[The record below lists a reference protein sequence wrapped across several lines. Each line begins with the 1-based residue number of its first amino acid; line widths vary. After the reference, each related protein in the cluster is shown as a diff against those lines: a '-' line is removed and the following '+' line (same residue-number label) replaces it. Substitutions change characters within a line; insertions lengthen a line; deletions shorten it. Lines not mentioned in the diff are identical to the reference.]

1 MLCSCAYYK
10 LQNTQ
15 TLEPTKVTEFYVRK
29 KKIISHFKLIT
40 KYIGT
45 SFSLS
50 NFQIKDLCT

>member
-29 KKIISHFKLIT
+29 KKIMYLLDNDNLTF
-40 KYIGT
+40 
-45 SFSLS
+45 
-50 NFQIKDLCT
+50 